1 MRFRDLSA
9 EMTLVEKKARVLVK
23 LRGYRIGKREEKKDI
38 LSFIVRMPKE
48 KKKALLWCILTKGT
62 VGVAYAN
69 QMHKAL
75 NEEDIDAGIIV
86 ASGRYTQACRKKA
99 KKHWTGECKHLFP
112 WKSDTRECP
121 KCKKAVEAK
130 ATEIELIPMIFPAF
144 NIFKHTLVPKHEI
157 LTLEEKEE
165 LLAKYGIRPYQ
176 LPRMRASDPGAIA
189 IGAGPG
195 DIVRIIRES
204 HTAGEYIG
212 YRYVVED

>member
-1 MRFRDLSA
+1 
-9 EMTLVEKKARVLVK
+9 MTLVERKARVLVK
-23 LRGYRIGKREEKKDI
+23 LRGYKIVKREEKKDI
-38 LSFIVRMPKE
+38 LSFIIQMPRE
-48 KKKALLWCILTKGT
+48 KKKALLWCVLGKGT

-75 NEEDIDAGIIV
+75 IGENLDAGIIV

-99 KKHWTGECKHLFP
+99 QELLKCEHCGNLFP
-112 WKSDTRECP
+112 LASGTRECP
-121 KCKKAVEAK
+121 KCEKTVEVK
-130 ATEIELIPMIFPAF
+130 ATGIELIPMIFPAF

-157 LTLEEKEE
+157 LTSEEKEE
-165 LLAKYGIRPYQ
+165 LLTKFGIQPYQ
-176 LPRMRASDPGAIA
+176 LPRIRASDPGAIA

-204 HTAGEYIG
+204 PTAGEYTG